1 MAVLHAALW
10 VLAGCVCL
18 SRADRG
24 LYSLS
29 AVDINGNDV
38 QMEEYRGKVMHNWIA
53 FSFSWLFFCIVCLLY
68 KLPLRPNFIFSWGV
82 FLQA

>member
-18 SRADRG
+18 SRADGG

-38 QMEEYRGKVMHNWIA
+38 QMEDYRGKVMHNWIA
-53 FSFSWLFFCIVCLLY
+53 FSFSIDNIAILSMVSAGFFLHSLFV
-68 KLPLRPNFIFSWGV
+68 V
-82 FLQA
+82 